1 MGKLFGLFISF
12 IVGVAFIWILAHF
25 VAIPWVKEGPNV
37 SISTNGIQIING
49 NNKTTTSKTLAEG
62 YPKAIP
68 IYTPS
73 QVIYSTKN
81 TYNNSTTYFAQFLS
95 TSKSSDI
102 ASYYSSRLSTNGWS
116 ITNKSSSNNNYSFQA
131 SGKGYNISVNIGS
144 VTGLN
149 VGSRFT
155 IQVST

>member
-1 MGKLFGLFISF
+1 MGRFFGIIISF
-12 IVGVAFIWILAHF
+12 VVGIAFIWILAHF

-37 SISTNGIQIING
+37 SISSNGIQIVNG

-95 TSKSSDI
+95 TSKAANI
-102 ASYYSSRLSTNGWS
+102 ASYYGSTLSTNGWT
-116 ITNKSSSNNNYSFQA
+116 ITNKSNSNNSYTFQA
-131 SGKGYNISVNIGS
+131 TGKGYNISVNITS